1 MAKSTVAMTLR
12 LRLSQTHLPAGD
24 ILRPHM
30 NSLLHIDWKAVF
42 VPTVSVV
49 EIVLR
54 GTFVYLLLF
63 FVLRVLRREA
73 GALGISDL
81 LVVVLI
87 ADAAQNAMSSEYK
100 SVTEGAVLVG
110 TIIAW
115 DYSLDWLGYRF
126 PTFGRLL
133 RPAPLPLVKDGRMLR
148 RNMRKEMITTEELM
162 SLLREQ
168 GVESLDEVKKCS
180 LEGDGHISVIKN
192 ASSGDK
198 GGGDDS
204 KKRQTV
210 G

>member
-1 MAKSTVAMTLR
+1 M
-12 LRLSQTHLPAGD
+12 D
-24 ILRPHM
+24 
-30 NSLLHIDWKAVF
+30 SLLQVDWKSVF
-42 VPTVSVV
+42 VPTVSLA

-54 GTFVYLLLF
+54 GTFIYLLLF

-87 ADAAQNAMSSEYK
+87 ADAAQNAMASEYK

-110 TIIAW
+110 TIVAW
-115 DYSLDWLGYRF
+115 DYFLDWLGFTF
-126 PTFGRLL
+126 PPIGRLL

-148 RNMRKEMITTEELM
+148 RNMRKEMITTKELM

-168 GVESLDEVKKCS
+168 GVESLDEVRRCY

-192 ASSGDK
+192 DA
-198 GGGDDS
+198 GGDGDS
-204 KKRQTV
+204 QGNSGKV
-210 G
+210 PGG

>member
-1 MAKSTVAMTLR
+1 METL
-12 LRLSQTHLPAGD
+12 LQ
-24 ILRPHM
+24 
-30 NSLLHIDWKAVF
+30 IDWESVF
-42 VPTVSVV
+42 VPTVSLS

-54 GTFVYLLLF
+54 GTLVYLLLF

-126 PTFGRLL
+126 PAVGRLL
-133 RPAPLPLVKDGRMLR
+133 RPAPLPLVRDGRALR
-148 RNMRKEMITTEELM
+148 QNLRKEMISMEELM
-162 SLLREQ
+162 SQLREQ
-168 GVESLDEVKKCS
+168 GVESLSEVKLCH
-180 LEGDGHISVIKN
+180 LEGDGHVSVIKQEP
-192 ASSGDK
+192 
-198 GGGDDS
+198 GGGDGGGGP
-204 KKRQTV
+204 KKQQAGV
-210 G
+210 S

>member
-1 MAKSTVAMTLR
+1 MGTL
-12 LRLSQTHLPAGD
+12 LQV
-24 ILRPHM
+24 
-30 NSLLHIDWKAVF
+30 DWESVF
-42 VPTVSVV
+42 VPTVSPA

-126 PTFGRLL
+126 PALGRLL
-133 RPAPLPLVKDGRMLR
+133 RPAPLPLVKDGRALR
-148 RNMRKEMITTEELM
+148 QNMRKEMISMEEMM
-162 SLLREQ
+162 SQLREQ
-168 GVESLDEVKKCS
+168 VVEQLSEVKKCY
-180 LEGDGHISVIKN
+180 LEGDGHISVIKKD
-192 ASSGDK
+192 SGGND
-198 GGGDDS
+198 G
-204 KKRQTV
+204 R
-210 G
+210 

>member
-1 MAKSTVAMTLR
+1 MS
-12 LRLSQTHLPAGD
+12 P
-24 ILRPHM
+24 ILQV
-30 NSLLHIDWKAVF
+30 DWNEVF
-42 VPTVSVV
+42 VPTVSLA

-87 ADAAQNAMSSEYK
+87 ADAAQNAMSSDYK

-110 TIIAW
+110 TIVAW
-115 DYSLDWLGYRF
+115 DFFIDWLGYRF
-126 PTFGRLL
+126 PAVQRLL
-133 RPAPLPLVKDGRMLR
+133 RPAPLPLVKDGRMIR

-168 GVESLDEVKKCS
+168 GVESVEEVKACR
-180 LEGDGHISVIKN
+180 LEGDGHISVIKKD
-192 ASSGDK
+192 SGGEG
-198 GGGDDS
+198 GGGDPKDS
-204 KKRQTV
+204 GHV
-210 G
+210 PGA